1 MSFFITS
8 PWIFNTWVTNDG
20 LVPLV
25 GICKKIEETRLLSVP
40 QSTGIFFS
48 SSEPSSAYLG
58 HFSLFALIPIL
69 SHFFSVLTS
78 FLYVYAYIIGVVF
91 HDFWQMI
98 LESKKVISLLN
109 RNIHAPF
116 KIRKCQTQQ
125 KRSNVNLFP
134 KILKLSQNV
143 SH

>member
-25 GICKKIEETRLLSVP
+25 GICKKIEETRLLSTLFLKA
-40 QSTGIFFS
+40 QIYFFS

-91 HDFWQMI
+91 HDF
-98 LESKKVISLLN
+98 
-109 RNIHAPF
+109 
-116 KIRKCQTQQ
+116 
-125 KRSNVNLFP
+125 
-134 KILKLSQNV
+134 
-143 SH
+143 